1 MAGSFT
7 FFIYHKM
14 MLTGRKRYTI
24 MDKQERSEFY
34 DRSKPYF
41 KRLCSAQEIPGT

>member
-14 MLTGRKRYTI
+14 MLTGRKKIYYNGQTREVRI
-24 MDKQERSEFY
+24 
-34 DRSKPYF
+34 
-41 KRLCSAQEIPGT
+41 L